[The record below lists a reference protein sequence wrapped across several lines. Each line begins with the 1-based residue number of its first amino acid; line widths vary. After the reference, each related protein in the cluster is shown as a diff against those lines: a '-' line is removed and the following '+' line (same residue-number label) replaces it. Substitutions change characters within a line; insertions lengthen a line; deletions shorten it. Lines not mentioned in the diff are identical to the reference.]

1 MRSSVL
7 LALVASISTA
17 SAQTYRGF
25 NYGSTFTDGSPKV
38 QSDYQNDFS
47 TAQNLVGTSGFTS
60 ARLYTMIQPNTAN
73 SPIEAIPAA
82 IATKTSLLL
91 GMWASAGEANINNEI
106 LAFQNAVNTYGSAFV
121 DLIVAISV
129 GSEDLYRISPTG
141 IINKS
146 GIGAE
151 PTDIVNYINQVRQAI
166 AGTAASSKPIG
177 HVGMQ
182 YTAKKYE
189 KLYANYSETPGP
201 LGSTGA
207 TMLSSTLATL

>member
-1 MRSSVL
+1 MRCSTL
-7 LALVASISTA
+7 LALVTSVSTA

-25 NYGSTFTDGSPKV
+25 NYGSTFTDGSAKV
-38 QSDYQNDFS
+38 QSDYQNEFS

-73 SPIEAIPAA
+73 SPIQAIPAA
-82 IATKTSLLL
+82 IASKTSLLL

-121 DLIVAISV
+121 ELIVGISV

-166 AGTAASSKPIG
+166 AGTAASSKPVG
-177 HVGMQ
+177 HVGLCSPTKR
-182 YTAKKYE
+182 Y
-189 KLYANYSETPGP
+189 
-201 LGSTGA
+201 
-207 TMLSSTLATL
+207 